1 MVAVNLI
8 VEHAE
13 AGTPPPIWTGDLA
26 LPVIG
31 AVIVV
36 DGVRYE
42 VVSHQCAALCS
53 EDRELASRSRRRSE
67 NT

>member
-13 AGTPPPIWTGDLA
+13 AGNPPPIWTGDLA

-42 VVSHQCAALCS
+42 VVSHQYEVS
-53 EDRELASRSRRRSE
+53 VGVIWQSPVTVVVRPIQG
-67 NT
+67 